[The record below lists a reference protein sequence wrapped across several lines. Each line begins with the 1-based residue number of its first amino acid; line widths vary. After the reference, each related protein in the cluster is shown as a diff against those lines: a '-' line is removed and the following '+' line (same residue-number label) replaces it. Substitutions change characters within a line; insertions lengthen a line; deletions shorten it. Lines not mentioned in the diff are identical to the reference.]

1 MTRTL
6 DLLQE
11 ASSRWFCYAVHSGSL
26 REPATAERDPRRLRF
41 EEDDSETICLNLGL
55 RNFLATKYH
64 FKEKNLHCH
73 GRCVAVVRSPKRWKG
88 VDKSIRRSCSF
99 KKNNADTVIKRAS
112 HYVSSRLRLEYIA
125 RNVVKEKMYD
135 LQCNISQKKRVLNTL
150 IVFLGPYRRPY

>member
-55 RNFLATKYH
+55 RNFLAIKYNL
-64 FKEKNLHCH
+64 KDKNLHCH
-73 GRCVAVVRSPKRWKG
+73 GRCVALVPSPER
-88 VDKSIRRSCSF
+88 
-99 KKNNADTVIKRAS
+99 
-112 HYVSSRLRLEYIA
+112 
-125 RNVVKEKMYD
+125 
-135 LQCNISQKKRVLNTL
+135 
-150 IVFLGPYRRPY
+150 